1 MLKSA
6 IETLDKN
13 DPDNWTGDDQPRVDV
28 VSKLVGRDVTRKEIT
43 EAMLEPE
50 IVTPAPPVAVT
61 GVELFEEADTAL
73 RAKMVELNAIQQEVD
88 ALRMRCNALRRY
100 EPSHGSTK
108 QQRTDGVRTYIK
120 RQHEIRMAKAMENQR
135 RAAIAPAPLDTRSGI
150 DRALQDK
157 SNRNRPKF

>member
-50 IVTPAPPVAVT
+50 IVTPEPLKAVT
-61 GVELFEEADTAL
+61 GPELFAEADGL
-73 RAKMVELNAIQQEVD
+73 LQIKLIELAAVQKDVD
-88 ALRMRCNALRRY
+88 TLRMRCNALRRY
-100 EPSHGSTK
+100 EPKHGSTK
-108 QQRTDGVRTYIK
+108 QERTDSVRHYIQ
-120 RQHEIRMAKAMENQR
+120 RQHEVRMAKAMENQR

-157 SNRNRPKF
+157 GNRNRPKF